1 MSRQVRRTSKA
12 VRQERRVR
20 QRLLRQARP
29 LTPGE
34 IAVVRHLLQ
43 SVIEQRYYSHEV
55 YTYKVYTYYG
65 RPSFVERFT
74 ACGFT
79 RRQRTLSAELARRA
93 QSWVQQLATLR
104 VYHTVCQICQDPYAD
119 YVRYFYPVGD
129 EKWPPGVTLH
139 VAFDP
144 ITAAYPAVRREVGR
158 VVHDPHVIVS
168 DDLERVQAV
177 LIL

>member
-43 SVIEQRYYSHEV
+43 LVIEQRHYSHE
-55 YTYKVYTYYG
+55 VYTYYG

-74 ACGFT
+74 ACRFT
-79 RRQRTLSAELARRA
+79 GRQRTLSAELARRA
-93 QSWVQQLATLR
+93 QGWMQQLATLR
-104 VYHTVCQICQDPYAD
+104 VYHTVCRICQDPYAD

-129 EKWPPGVTLH
+129 EGWPPGVTLH

-144 ITAAYPAVRREVGR
+144 TAAAYPVVRREVGR